1 MKRLRIY
8 FAAFFLLLA
17 IPLGLLL
24 GRTYNNLEQEAFYF
38 YRKEAERVLR
48 DVGEGLLRDLRREE
62 DRPYTQ
68 YRYIHVAD
76 DPVPEQSGLNLSPLS
91 AFPVQSGIPGILGY
105 FQVDPDGSFHTPLL
119 PEDSVHTNLSVPRRL
134 ERQALHAKLAALIAT
149 QIPGSPDRDSLQDEA
164 LGEAGQGAASYAD
177 RFRQQLY
184 SNVDAKLEARYL
196 EEQADDYASGVSAPE
211 PQRYAR
217 KVQKASPSQARIFD
231 SKVEDVASSAGEKLK
246 NRTEEA
252 EADREVLKETAKSRE
267 GSIDQPSRLTL
278 KSLPALLDV
287 AAEVDPFQTRLV
299 DRRWIAFT
307 RRVWSQDRRYV
318 QGFVADL
325 GGFLKAYLEPMRR
338 NSVLPAE
345 ATFLIFYRDRLLAGE
360 GFEAL
365 GESRPLLLYN
375 AALPYPF
382 SDFNVALAVAS
393 LPRGPGHR
401 MAQVMGVYLLVLLVG
416 GLLVIYRL
424 AATQLDLS
432 QKKADF
438 VSAVSHELKTP
449 LSTIRMYGEVL
460 VEGWVEDDEKRQEY
474 YRYIHEESERLS
486 RLIQNVLQLARLE
499 QNEWQVQLDSLD
511 PVQLVGE
518 IVGGLEPRLARAGFQ
533 AVVEAEGKPGPI
545 HADRDA
551 MTQILINL
559 IDNSIKF
566 SKDADRKEVRIMV
579 GRLGGDCFIRV
590 RDFGPGIPR
599 PQLKKIF
606 QKFYRIDSEMT
617 RTTRGTGIGL
627 ALVKMM
633 GDAMQA
639 RVDVANRDP
648 GVEFTL
654 RFRAVDPRS

>member
-105 FQVDPDGSFHTPLL
+105 FQVDPGGSFHTPLL

-149 QIPGSPDRDSLQDEA
+149 QIPGSPDSDSLQDEA

-231 SKVEDVASSAGEKLK
+231 SKVEDVASSGGEKLK

-360 GFEAL
+360 GFEAP

-654 RFRAVDPRS
+654 RFRSAGPGR